1 MGLDSGDL
9 ANSPANAVVT
19 TPVRREGTSVCV
31 DDPREP
37 GELIGHE
44 TKQKRVHVNFQTSF
58 FHGSHVGKREQ
69 EVLARVEAVASC
81 VQMEVLEKLLVVSN
95 DQIHYNRNEAC
106 ESGGDKEPGQAAS
119 ELDLSASEADPE
131 KGALDPPAAAA
142 AGEPVSGEKT
152 VAAELR
158 QKRLRLPFSDTVISL
173 VVWDRRK
180 VFPEESANQT
190 SSLSTVNSKQES
202 LFEDFAPQSCIS
214 YTLARLDH
222 WRHTKP
228 VAFASVRAQLLRELA
243 SRIHILT
250 GVTAD
255 PFDTPHES
263 KEASRPEESLA
274 EARDVLANDAEVQRL
289 LSLYGRLLQF
299 DIDMLL
305 PGSQWWRFQRGYS
318 LEEHSPLLLPFYPWS
333 TLLQRIRRVKGIKCL
348 RPPLRYTQVQP
359 HLKLTVD
366 IMHVC
371 LTDHYLFGSEDVL
384 AHDVLRLYEVYCFLS
399 NYQSGEQLTT
409 RLRSAILYSEEQ
421 RSLPPSEHLRRLLA
435 SSLLC
440 SVSCKIN
447 GRKLP
452 RRAHVPLKVPTFS
465 STANHL
471 LPSLWDYG
479 NTADVAGCGRS
490 ADDVT
495 AGHDAAGDEERA
507 EFSFGMLLT
516 ESLEELSFS
525 VELHHAGCAA
535 PLKTT
540 ASVPISPEL
549 TCLTRPPPLAPVVEY
564 KELFPSSENY
574 SSSSAALA
582 SPVSIYVDVPFSS
595 SSESPNCEGET
606 TKQQSVHSVIPID
619 TPFEQTGDT
628 QDPLLAC
635 SPAVSPSHCGA
646 PRQVANSLSA
656 GRSRTDLLQI
666 PSLFGPFSRRG
677 SILFQNT
684 QLRLAVPRWDEE
696 MAAAAQGEAAAV
708 AAAMAA
714 ELEQEA
720 YQAAA
725 VVAAA
730 AEAARQIAVPEEPA
744 KFPWLSH
751 RDPHGAN
758 APVAHDPDAHA
769 TRREGH
775 GQKLFNRKLISIK
788 RQRRELGTEASQSPA
803 GVEQPDSAA
812 AAEEHVRSSPPADP
826 RDMLTAEGTAGK
838 TEATSGQKLN
848 TAEAQ
853 PATPLDSVSPHPGG
867 EHRRPSPPTFSA
879 NASHGAPPNDADV
892 VPQQLTP
899 LGESA
904 VIRNTPV
911 ERVLPAPSQSLSSPR
926 LPRPIYNP
934 AATDPA
940 LDSWPVRPHIV
951 ASSASGA
958 TLPPPAVV
966 PSDSVH
972 QVPARSRRLLSF
984 TRVSSREDTEDA
996 STSRIPL
1003 SYLFSR
1009 SIEAPGGSGHR
1020 DDAPPSVALEDA
1032 ERESKSRRKHKSI
1045 PTVSSHISGRSRT
1058 SEQLAGT
1065 VDRASEYPRL
1075 GSQGSVGLMKGGLK
1089 LRVTLAPVPPGERA
1103 AEALVEGYEALVLRR
1118 QHLRAAV
1125 EGDASLVTLYRH
1137 LPTAPGDLY
1146 DANRAEERAY
1156 AAAAA
1161 ASAIAAA
1168 PAPEAAYAYGTL
1180 QPRRPS
1186 PQCKRVVLLRD
1197 KKQQDFLDTR
1207 LGRSRPLAACV
1218 RLLLLLQR
1226 NGGFSAERHGLVVPL
1241 LAASA
1246 AAFVA
1251 PATVER
1257 FLDQSAV
1264 EVPGL
1269 DAEAVALLQSMQKKT
1284 DEKSRSKQRLSR
1296 EQEMKLLR
1304 DGPDEDEEELDEDD
1318 ANAEDIYTQFLRGFL
1333 TSALPVQ
1340 VGAVLKSSSH
1350 VDFPAIV
1357 NEVVPR
1363 LNISLLFHQIKA
1375 CCFTHRLLGF
1385 SRYVDAKAA
1394 RRRATVIDQVD
1405 DRSIGI
1411 FVKVNLGRWRH
1422 RHRVGDISAS
1432 LDSPADFYLYS
1443 PRAHLQYSAQ
1453 SRSRSAGATPF
1464 TFIGPSHT
1472 AYAEALQLSNPVVE
1486 VKYVNRA
1493 RGIHVAVAT
1502 KAVSGENPIINQLVH
1517 LTLPKVSGEKEA
1529 LIDLTKQD
1537 SYLILNVFDH
1547 HQRDAPPARR
1557 FLGSLALPWS
1567 LIIGYGLEDCFWTPS
1582 KGEGD
1587 GKNEHQDSSW
1597 RSPSGH
1603 NFRIRRRRKEGPDGP
1618 VTLCVIRG
1626 CLRLRQPVCL
1636 TGYQRPTIKAGTRW
1650 KSTDRGRQST
1660 VSSGPRD
1667 SNTRVRSESHDP
1679 SAVRDASNQTVKHR
1693 STNGCQPDGG
1703 ADGAAHQDA
1712 TCPAEEP
1719 LSMYISLSL
1728 YVTGVPL
1735 SAVRTSIANGSGHPV
1750 HIWRQA
1756 QESIAASQKPG
1767 SIPLSN
1773 SSSDPLSLGA
1783 QGARGGDNSR
1793 QARGES
1799 DAATEG
1805 PVAREGKELIIRE
1818 EHWRNHCRRGGVW
1831 NPCSAFGL
1839 DLSGSL
1845 FLLCRLVAPLFPPPE
1860 VATPGSPRCF
1870 ERIAAFISLFPV
1882 VEDRLLLS
1890 VHAGDRVWMNAQEQV
1905 DVGCGDSRGHALL
1918 LCCFFTAFD
1927 LILQT
1932 QCSNYVARA
1941 RLCDRGV
1948 QYVVLRQAP
1957 DRSVQVWDPLEPRCV
1972 FLPSAT
1978 FRKRRR
1984 QEVRK
1989 NEYGLKEREGLAVP
2003 DTGSPRPPQALTPLQ
2018 QQQLIQQNA
2027 LLREQ
2032 QNDQVAGLRARH
2044 EGLLEGSHDKFLK
2057 QFSKQAPTRN
2067 TQTVERPSPVCAGP
2081 TVTAGQG
2088 EVQAISTR
2096 QDQLGL
2102 FHSPVQNAPACP
2114 AEEASS
2120 HSLWDGAGMNHDLPF
2135 LIGGT
2140 CDNQEK
2146 GVLPIEGIDLVFNN
2160 ENVLTNLQSM
2170 ECVSSSSNGATRHRG
2185 AGEGWEPLTGGCS
2198 VPESDRTLRDK
2209 IRQKLLRRRKTKCCG
2224 IVYVCRLLKDFIH
2237 VGLLRRTVASIA
2249 DACSAGAH
2257 WLNVGET
2264 DWSVRLLF
2272 VVVRFSWCNWIPHG
2286 SSFPTLPLRIYVQ
2299 AFETS
2304 SESRQPFR
2312 YVLRLLQQVEMVC
2325 APATAAKGTH
2335 FQRLPRRLSSLNNPS
2350 AVAAASKAFRDCLLQ
2365 KNDCASAAEAAA
2377 LALGATSP
2385 DALLR
2390 ISLFPPVGMITPMAQ
2405 ALRYR
2410 GADFAQARAL
2420 EVRLQRHIEAHIKAL
2435 YRRSRPLSP
2444 DASGRTSMYPDV
2456 STMYEKKAFGSR
2468 GASTAPL
2475 SRPMQSVF
2483 FCRDA
2488 ATEIYQLLRHFE
2500 TSRMC
2505 MAWQQPISP
2514 DERRRHKTS
2523 HSSSTSVFPGAT
2535 IGAKYESPPNVESC
2549 AQAHSSLDSS
2559 SPTAGARRAQAD
2571 NWAFCCAR
2579 DLESR
2584 LQDCLRRYYKDNDA
2598 PYAVPLHF
2606 SRMDKHFVWQLLENT
2621 GVFSPVPP
2629 AALAHRRTSWGASS
2643 QEQCRPP
2650 PFHVPLGAT
2659 VAVVVRVFAY
2669 PCGVYSGW
2677 VCAARLG

>member
-1 MGLDSGDL
+1 
-9 ANSPANAVVT
+9 
-19 TPVRREGTSVCV
+19 
-31 DDPREP
+31 
-37 GELIGHE
+37 
-44 TKQKRVHVNFQTSF
+44 
-58 FHGSHVGKREQ
+58 
-69 EVLARVEAVASC
+69 
-81 VQMEVLEKLLVVSN
+81 MEVLEKLLVVSN

-1411 FVKVNLGRWRH
+1411 FVKVRRLYNVPLRLEPRDLGRWRH

-1831 NPCSAFGL
+1831 NPCSAF
-1839 DLSGSL
+1839 
-1845 FLLCRLVAPLFPPPE
+1845 
-1860 VATPGSPRCF
+1860 
-1870 ERIAAFISLFPV
+1870 V

-2185 AGEGWEPLTGGCS
+2185 AELPHPASLACAAITGATGF
-2198 VPESDRTLRDK
+2198 LM
-2209 IRQKLLRRRKTKCCG
+2209 
-2224 IVYVCRLLKDFIH
+2224 
-2237 VGLLRRTVASIA
+2237 
-2249 DACSAGAH
+2249 
-2257 WLNVGET
+2257 
-2264 DWSVRLLF
+2264 
-2272 VVVRFSWCNWIPHG
+2272 
-2286 SSFPTLPLRIYVQ
+2286 
-2299 AFETS
+2299 
-2304 SESRQPFR
+2304 
-2312 YVLRLLQQVEMVC
+2312 VLR
-2325 APATAAKGTH
+2325 
-2335 FQRLPRRLSSLNNPS
+2335 FQRCLFGYMSRRLKPPPKAVNLFDMSFDFSNKSKWSALLPPLQRLSSLNNPS

-2420 EVRLQRHIEAHIKAL
+2420 EGPP
-2435 YRRSRPLSP
+2435 SLS
-2444 DASGRTSMYPDV
+2444 S
-2456 STMYEKKAFGSR
+2456 
-2468 GASTAPL
+2468 
-2475 SRPMQSVF
+2475 
-2483 FCRDA
+2483 
-2488 ATEIYQLLRHFE
+2488 FE
-2500 TSRMC
+2500 
-2505 MAWQQPISP
+2505 
-2514 DERRRHKTS
+2514 
-2523 HSSSTSVFPGAT
+2523 
-2535 IGAKYESPPNVESC
+2535 Y
-2549 AQAHSSLDSS
+2549 SL
-2559 SPTAGARRAQAD
+2559 T
-2571 NWAFCCAR
+2571 
-2579 DLESR
+2579 
-2584 LQDCLRRYYKDNDA
+2584 
-2598 PYAVPLHF
+2598 
-2606 SRMDKHFVWQLLENT
+2606 
-2621 GVFSPVPP
+2621 PVVCIVD
-2629 AALAHRRTSWGASS
+2629 GY
-2643 QEQCRPP
+2643 
-2650 PFHVPLGAT
+2650 VPLGWADLEQLEDASFLAASLLSAVH
-2659 VAVVVRVFAY
+2659 VA
-2669 PCGVYSGW
+2669 SG
-2677 VCAARLG
+2677 